1 MTIAEIIASILV
13 IIATLMAV
21 STTILQ
27 FRAPDAL
34 TRVNLMGP
42 LTSVGIP
49 LLIVAKLVIDWS
61 TVGFEWHLFI
71 RAVIAIAAMWF
82 VAAVGSFIMGRAM
95 YGVTIV
101 DTKAGIREDH

>member
-13 IIATLMAV
+13 IIATVMAV

-34 TRVNLMGP
+34 TRVNLLGP
-42 LTSVGIP
+42 LTSVGVP
-49 LLIVAKLVIDWS
+49 LLIVAKLIIDWS
-61 TVGFEWHLFI
+61 TTGFEWHLFI
-71 RAVIAIAAMWF
+71 RAVIAIAAMW
-82 VAAVGSFIMGRAM
+82 VIAAVGSFIMGRSM

-101 DTKAGIREDH
+101 DKKHGIEE